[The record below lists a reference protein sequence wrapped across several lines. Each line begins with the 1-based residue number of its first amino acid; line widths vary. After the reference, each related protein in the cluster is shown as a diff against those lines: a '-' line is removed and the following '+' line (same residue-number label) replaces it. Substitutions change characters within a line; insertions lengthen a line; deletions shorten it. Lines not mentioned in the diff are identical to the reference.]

1 MCNAPVCVGLNSVHT
16 CIVYAVLLIP
26 VLFHVTLHKHK
37 CVLHI
42 AVFYKTE
49 KLVIEKVSVFR
60 TANRI
65 AQYN

>member
-1 MCNAPVCVGLNSVHT
+1 VCVGLNSVHT
-16 CIVYAVLLIP
+16 CIVYTVLLVA
-26 VLFHVTLHKHK
+26 VLFHVKLHKPL

-65 AQYN
+65 AQYI